1 MPRKPAPTSELKR
14 QILEAAVNLF
24 AKEGLE
30 AVSMR
35 KVAARVGCSATAIYL
50 YFANKE
56 ALMEALVRQ
65 EFLDLAE
72 AMESLRSVKDPVQRM
87 RDFAQAY
94 VRFALEKSDHYRF
107 IFMTLRPTPSPEALA
122 DRGQTEVNAYLMAQE
137 AAAQAIGEGHLR
149 RDLDPHLVA
158 QTLVSG
164 IHGILALHLVGFQDP
179 WLPWHPIEVR
189 VAHMMDSLLAGM
201 APQPG

>member
-1 MPRKPAPTSELKR
+1 MARKPAPTSELKR

-35 KVAARVGCSATAIYL
+35 KVAAKVGCSATAIYL

-65 EFLDLAE
+65 EFMDLAE
-72 AMESLRSVKDPVQRM
+72 AMESLRDIKDPIQRLQ
-87 RDFAQAY
+87 DFSKAY
-94 VRFALEKSDHYRF
+94 VKFALDKADHYRF
-107 IFMTLRPTPSPEALA
+107 IFMTLRPGPGDAALA
-122 DRGQTEVNAYLMAQE
+122 DRGQTEVNAYLMAKE
-137 AAAQAIGEGHLR
+137 AAAQAIQEGRLR
-149 RDLDPHLVA
+149 ADLDPHLVA
-158 QTLVSG
+158 QTLVTA

-179 WLPWHPIEVR
+179 WLPWHPIDLR
-189 VAHMMDSLLAGM
+189 VECMMNTLLAGM
-201 APQPG
+201 APHGN